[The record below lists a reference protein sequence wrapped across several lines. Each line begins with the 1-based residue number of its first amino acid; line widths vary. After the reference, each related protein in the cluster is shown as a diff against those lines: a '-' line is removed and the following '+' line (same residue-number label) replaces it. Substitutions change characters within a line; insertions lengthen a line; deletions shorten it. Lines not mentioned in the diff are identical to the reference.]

1 MTLEGRFVRLRAL
14 EAEDLELL
22 YAWEN
27 DPSVWGVS
35 GTLAP
40 FSRHTLQRFLDEQR
54 FDIYAARQQRLV
66 IETLAGRAVGLLDL
80 FEFDP
85 VDRRAGVDILIH
97 AVEDRRRGFASDA
110 LHILD
115 TYAREVLGLHQLWC
129 NVGADNTASRALF
142 RRAGYVVCGR
152 KREWRRTAE
161 GWADE
166 LLLQKIL

>member
-1 MTLEGRFVRLRAL
+1 MTLEGKLVRLRAL
-14 EAEDLELL
+14 EPEDIELL
-22 YAWEN
+22 YTWEN

-54 FDIYAARQQRLV
+54 FDIYATRQQRLV
-66 IETLAGRAVGLLDL
+66 IETLEGHAVGLLDL

-85 VDRRAGVDILIH
+85 ADLRAGVGILIH
-97 AVEDRRRGFASDA
+97 ATADRRQGYASDA
-110 LHILD
+110 LQLLD
-115 TYAREVLGLHQLWC
+115 SYAREVLGLHQLWC
-129 NVGADNTASRALF
+129 NVGTDNAASQALYH
-142 RRAGYVVCGR
+142 RAGYVVCGH

-161 GWADE
+161 GWCDE

>member
-1 MTLEGRFVRLRAL
+1 MTLEGKCVRLRAL
-14 EAEDLELL
+14 EADDLDLL
-22 YAWEN
+22 YGWEN

-35 GTLAP
+35 GTLTP

-54 FDIYAARQQRLV
+54 FDIYATRQLRLV

-85 VDRRAGVDILIH
+85 ADLRAGVGILIH
-97 AVEDRRRGFASDA
+97 AAEDRRRGFAADA
-110 LHILD
+110 LQLLD

-129 NVGADNTASRALF
+129 SVGADNAASRALF

-161 GWADE
+161 GWRDE